1 MQKHEWQQA
10 DWLDVLR
17 RLEQGQSQRKVAEL
31 LGVSLGQLKYR
42 LRRYRQA
49 VSQDELSAG
58 LTREEALG
66 FSELWQDDYREL
78 DLWNES
84 WSRRLSGSRLSLWA
98 VDPHHLFAY
107 WTVADWRKQL
117 VEEHFRQSWMDLPVC
132 LRLND
137 VTDLW
142 FDGYNAHESVQIR
155 IHPNTDNW
163 HFLQIV
169 SDRNYVLELGISL
182 DSGAFFSILR
192 SNMVHCPADPL
203 ADAVHPTIEFRKI
216 LGDEQDCPDGLLVEQ
231 APVSMRVPSKH
242 APSANPTA
250 LLGEPPY
257 APIFDGYS
265 IRRVDSSVPEGETVN
280 PVPSEGART

>member
-17 RLEQGQSQRKVAEL
+17 RLEQGQSQRQVAEL

-49 VSQDELSAG
+49 VGQEESSAG
-58 LTREEALG
+58 LCSEEMLG
-66 FSELWQDDYREL
+66 FSELWQKDYQEL

-84 WSRRLSGSRLSLWA
+84 WSRHLSGSRVSLWA

-117 VEEHFRQSWMDLPVC
+117 IEEHFRQSWMDVPVC

-142 FDGYNAHESVQIR
+142 FDGYNAHESVSIR

-163 HFLQIV
+163 HFLQIA
-169 SDRNYVLELGISL
+169 SNRNYVLELGISL

-192 SNMVHCPADPL
+192 SNMVHCPADKSV
-203 ADAVHPTIEFRKI
+203 DAVHPAIEFRKVWE
-216 LGDEQDCPDGLLVEQ
+216 DERDRPDGLL
-231 APVSMRVPSKH
+231 AKH
-242 APSANPTA
+242 AGVSTRVSSKPSSSSQVTGVI
-250 LLGEPPY
+250 GEPPY

-265 IRRVDSSVPEGETVN
+265 IRLADTSRVDEETVN
-280 PVPSEGART
+280 PVPSEEARP